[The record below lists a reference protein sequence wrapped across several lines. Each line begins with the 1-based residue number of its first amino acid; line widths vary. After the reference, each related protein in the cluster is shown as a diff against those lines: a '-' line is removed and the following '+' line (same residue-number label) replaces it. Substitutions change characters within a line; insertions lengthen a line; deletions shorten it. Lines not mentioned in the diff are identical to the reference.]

1 MPRKP
6 KYENP
11 EAVIESFYSA
21 VSESYHRPR
30 CADEVGDV
38 PGRKKQELL
47 AEEFGISRIKVRK
60 ILITTGDLC
69 YPLTSQIEKLLAAGM
84 KIDAV
89 AEKLKISKS
98 TANSLIPYQNG
109 IYKLSEVSAAAERT
123 ALYRERKASI
133 ASLNAAIN
141 EGRVDEQS
149 VLLWKAIIAFEG
161 YPFQTSGRGSRPGVK
176 FTYTVSRSSGNSGR
190 HYSGASVDGYGNEIW
205 LVVNG
210 EKREKSVSRSTVD
223 LALKNA
229 LEEQGREGFVSGPR
243 KLGVPGVT
251 SYLYSLFLR
260 FGVIRDR
267 E

>member
-1 MPRKP
+1 MARKP

-38 PGRKKQELL
+38 PGRKKQE
-47 AEEFGISRIKVRK
+47 RIKVRK

-89 AEKLKISKS
+89 AEKLKISRS
-98 TANSLIPYQNG
+98 TLNSMLPYSKG
-109 IYKLSEVSAAAERT
+109 VYKLSEVSAAAERT
-123 ALYRERKASI
+123 ALYRERKAAVDTLKSDLS
-133 ASLNAAIN
+133 SLN
-141 EGRVDEQS
+141 
-149 VLLWKAIIAFEG
+149 LWKAIIAFEN
-161 YPFQTSGRGSRPGVK
+161 YPFTTSGRGSRPGVK
-176 FTYTVSRSSGNSGR
+176 FTYTVSRSSGNSGH
-190 HYSGASVDGYGNEIW
+190 HYSGASVDGYGNELWIT
-205 LVVNG
+205 VNG

-229 LEEQGREGFVSGPR
+229 LEEQGREGVVSGPR
-243 KLGVPGVT
+243 KLGVPGVR
-251 SYLYSLFLR
+251 SNLYSLFLR